1 MMRRLGLIGGVAAA
15 LTLGACAAGPDYVRP
30 ATRVA
35 AAGTFVDPGA
45 TTVATPAVPADPRW
59 WRLYDDPTLD
69 RLVADALAYNTDV
82 RAAVATLRQARG
94 VLSEARTARLP
105 TTDASA
111 SYNRRRIGV
120 GAIAGS
126 IPQAAGDTDNPA
138 TPSHFD
144 FDFFQAGFDAAYEVD
159 LFGRVS
165 RSIEA
170 ARSDTDAAAADL
182 DAARIAVAA
191 EVARSYALACAN
203 AAQAD
208 VARETAALQDR
219 TLDLTRRLLT
229 GGRGTQ
235 REVDQATVLAENAR
249 ASVPAFEAE
258 RRAALYALAALTG
271 RPPAELDPTA
281 AQCRTIP
288 EMRVAIPAGDGATL
302 LARRPDVRAAER
314 RLAAQTARIGVATAA
329 LYPSISL
336 AGSTTL
342 GSTRFND
349 LGKSP
354 SFGFSLGPLISWRF
368 PNISVARAQIRQ
380 AEAATSVA
388 LARFDGAV
396 LTALTETEQAL
407 ARYAGAIERLAS
419 LGRAASAAG
428 SAAAVSRLRFDSGRD
443 SFLQLLDAERD
454 RASARTALAQGQ
466 QAVVEAQVALF
477 QALGGGWENAPPVA
491 GEPITAVARPTDAA
505 AVR

>member
-1 MMRRLGLIGGVAAA
+1 MKRRLGLIGSALAA
-15 LTLGACAAGPDYVRP
+15 LSLGACAAGPDYVRP
-30 ATRVA
+30 ETRVT
-35 AAGTFVDPGA
+35 AAGDFVDRGG
-45 TTVATPAVPADPRW
+45 TTVATPAAAADPRW

-82 RAAVATLRQARG
+82 RAAVATLRQARA

-111 SYNRRRIGV
+111 SYNRRRIGIAAV
-120 GAIAGS
+120 AGS
-126 IPQAAGDTDNPA
+126 LPTAAPGTGA
-138 TPSHFD
+138 GTPSHFD

-165 RSIEA
+165 RSVEA
-170 ARSDTDAAAADL
+170 ARGDTEAAAADL

-219 TLDLTRRLLT
+219 TLDLTRRLLA

-235 REVDQATVLAENAR
+235 REVDQAAVLAENAR
-249 ASVPAFEAE
+249 ATVPSFEAE

-281 AQCRTIP
+281 AQCRQVPQI
-288 EMRVAIPAGDGATL
+288 RVAIPVGDGATL
-302 LARRPDVRAAER
+302 LARRPDVRGAER

-342 GSTRFND
+342 GNQRFGD
-349 LGKSP
+349 LAKSS
-354 SFGFSLGPLISWRF
+354 SFGLSLGPLISWRF
-368 PNISVARAQIRQ
+368 PNISAARAQIRQ
-380 AEAATSVA
+380 AEAGTEAA
-388 LARFDGAV
+388 LARFDGTV

-407 ARYAGAIERLAS
+407 ARYAGAIERIAA
-419 LGRAASAAG
+419 LGRAEGAASN
-428 SAAAVSRLRFDSGRD
+428 AAAISRLRFDTGRD

-454 RASARTALAQGQ
+454 RASARTALAQAQ
-466 QAVVEAQVALF
+466 QAVVESQVALF
-477 QALGGGWENAPPVA
+477 QALGGGWENAPPPA
-491 GEPITAVARPTDAA
+491 GTKP
-505 AVR
+505 VRQP